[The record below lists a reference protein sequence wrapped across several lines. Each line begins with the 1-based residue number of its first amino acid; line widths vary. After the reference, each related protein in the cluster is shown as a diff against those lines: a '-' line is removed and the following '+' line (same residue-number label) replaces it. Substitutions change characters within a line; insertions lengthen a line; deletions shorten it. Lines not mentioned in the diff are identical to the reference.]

1 MAKMQ
6 AVFYRS
12 VDGQE
17 RVDDFIGRLNIKRQV
32 AIDNQIDRL
41 NDLMDNGPP
50 SFPAAACRQPV
61 HPGTCP
67 QKEQRPDTRPGHRD
81 SVGTMGRL

>member
-12 VDGQE
+12 VDGKE
-17 RVDDFIGRLNIKRQV
+17 PVDDFIGRLNIKRQV

-41 NDLMDNGPP
+41 NDLADNGPR
-50 SFPAAACRQPV
+50 FLFRTV
-61 HPGTCP
+61 
-67 QKEQRPDTRPGHRD
+67 RR
-81 SVGTMGRL
+81 

>member
-50 SFPAAACRQPV
+50 FLSRTAR
-61 HPGTCP
+61 
-67 QKEQRPDTRPGHRD
+67 R
-81 SVGTMGRL
+81 